1 MKLERLDKDYSIK
14 LKSQVVEYL
23 NPDYIYIPI
32 EEKPIS
38 LKKEEKI
45 KKGTML
51 FDSVY
56 SSISGTLIGLKKCTI
71 ASGKET
77 KCLVIAN
84 DFQEMLELRTATRKK
99 INQLTKQD
107 IEKDVKDI
115 SLDNLFNKKNYKHI
129 VISGIDDEP
138 YIANETFVQKEN
150 AKLLLETIDA
160 LLNVFEG
167 SKATIAIKNIDSES
181 INAYNKYLGTYK
193 NIELRLVEDL
203 YRIGKEKNLIEKLR
217 ITEEYLFMTAS
228 EVFYLYNNLKKRK
241 PIFEKYITISGNAI
255 DNPQVFN
262 VKLGAKVMDI
272 LSMYYNLNLEDYD
285 VYVNGLMSG
294 EQFDI
299 NDLIVTKELNGLI
312 IMKKESQM
320 EKNCILCGKCIEICP
335 IKSNPLLAY
344 QKKEKIPC
352 IQCGLCSYICPSY
365 INLRKYIKGDTN
377 E

>member
-51 FDSVY
+51 FNSVY
-56 SSISGTLIGLKKCTI
+56 SSISGALIGLKKCTI

-217 ITEEYLFMTAS
+217 ITEEYLFLTAS

>member
-84 DFQEMLELRTATRKK
+84 DFQEMLELRIATRKK

-217 ITEEYLFMTAS
+217 ITEEYLFLTAS

-294 EQFDI
+294 EQFDVS
-299 NDLIVTKELNGLI
+299 DLIVTKDLKGLI
-312 IMKKESQM
+312 LMKKENIN